1 MRATEI
7 FLSCD
12 RNRNIFYSYLDHLTV
27 SLITA
32 VPTVLVTVTDH
43 VGGQTEAVTTAVVPG
58 LGLCHVKTETA
69 VGLVCRHRTENYMK
83 GSSRSL

>member
-1 MRATEI
+1 M
-7 FLSCD
+7 SCE
-12 RNRNIFYSYLDHLTV
+12 RNRNIFYLDHLTV

-58 LGLCHVKTETA
+58 LGLSYVQAETA
-69 VGLVCRHRTENYMK
+69 IGLT
-83 GSSRSL
+83 